1 MPNAREW
8 GALSLL
14 NELAITTSTQTL
26 TASVVDLATYASLA
40 EREMKAIYSVKSYTG
55 LTPAAVIGVTE
66 CDTTNGTFTAPAW
79 GTSTVTLST
88 TAAVGAGELNFRADK
103 RYIRAE
109 VTLTAGDTG
118 MTVNVVA
125 VALKR
130 EANS

>member
-1 MPNAREW
+1 MNARAL
-8 GALSLL
+8 GAVSLL

-26 TASVVDLATYASLA
+26 SANVVDLASYASLA
-40 EREMKAIYSVKSYTG
+40 NREMKAIYTVKSYTG
-55 LTPAAVIGVTE
+55 LTPAATIAITE
-66 CDTTNGTFTAPAW
+66 CDTTNGTFTAPAS
-79 GTSTVTLST
+79 GSPSVTLST